1 MKTNTLKVNVL
12 AALQTLAWL
21 ALAPLNRYYE
31 RRWCLYDVESEELK
45 LLEKTVVTKF
55 EELRANIRE
64 NQDAMKDTLDK
75 EVKRFGA
82 IEADSNTKLKELGEK
97 SAVLQ
102 KEVKEAIEKF
112 TTRVTDVEQKIA
124 ATGRAG
130 SGQQQEPSLGEFFV
144 NSEEFKQMV
153 ASKSRA
159 SMPVTVKRS
168 MLQKTVQNATT
179 LDGNQ
184 PLVAPDRQ
192 AGIIQPV
199 NRRLTIR
206 DLLMQLRTNSDV
218 IQYAKELVFTNS
230 AGPQGGLTS
239 PTVVGGE
246 GEIKP
251 ESNLTFQLASAPVIT
266 LAHFMGASRQV
277 LSDAQALAGY
287 INARLSYGLKLE
299 EELELLTGN
308 NTAGRLNG
316 INSQAAA
323 YSYTTSG
330 TQQLDVLLQSF
341 LQVSL
346 TNLEAS
352 GVVLHPVD
360 WTKILMLK
368 DTLGRYLFSDPHGAA
383 PAFNGTAGSTI
394 WGKFVVPTQSQA
406 IGQFTTGAFDMGAA
420 IFDRDDM
427 NIRIADQHADFF
439 VRNLVAIL
447 CEERLALAV
456 LRPEAFVYGAIG
468 AF

>member
-1 MKTNTLKVNVL
+1 MKNLLINL
-12 AALQTLAWL
+12 RAALLTLAWV

-31 RRWCLYDVESEELK
+31 RRWCLYDIESEELK
-45 LLEKTVVTKF
+45 VLEKTVKDKF
-55 EELRANIRE
+55 EELKANIRQ
-64 NQDAMKDTLDK
+64 NQDTMKDVLDK
-75 EVKRFGA
+75 EVKKYGET
-82 IEADSNTKLKELGEK
+82 IEASSNAKLKELGEK
-97 SAVLQ
+97 SQQLQ
-102 KEVKEAIEKF
+102 TEVKKALDAF
-112 TTRVTDVEQKIA
+112 TTRVVDIEQKIA
-124 ATGRAG
+124 GLSRSSPGTP
-130 SGQQQEPSLGEFFV
+130 EPSLGDFFV
-144 NSEEFKQMV
+144 NSEEFKQMI
-153 ASKSRA
+153 ASKSRS
-159 SMPVTVKRS
+159 SMPVNVKRS
-168 MLQKTVQNATT
+168 MLMKTVQNATT

-184 PLVAPDRQ
+184 PLVGPDRQ
-192 AGIIQPV
+192 SGIIQPV

-206 DLLMQLRTNSDV
+206 DLLPQLRTNSDV

-277 LSDAQALAGY
+277 LSDAAALAGY
-287 INARLSYGLKLE
+287 INARLAYGLKLE

-308 NTAGRLNG
+308 NLAGKLNG
-316 INSQAAA
+316 INNQAAA

-352 GVVLHPVD
+352 GVILHPVD

-383 PAFNGTAGSTI
+383 PAFNGVAGSTV

-406 IGQFTTGAFDMGAA
+406 LGQFTTGAFDMGAA
-420 IFDRDDM
+420 IFDREDM

-447 CEERLALAV
+447 CEERLALA
-456 LRPEAFVYGAIG
+456 LFRPEAFVYGAIG